1 MSKAVL
7 PIAPREIFTRRAG
20 SFCLVLTVF
29 LLGCWTEEENGS
41 AHAVPAQPAPD
52 FILPQLEGGA
62 VVSLE
67 DLAGKIVVLDLW
79 ATWCPPCALQV
90 PVLNAFYE
98 AHRAEGDVVLY
109 GVSVDQ
115 VGVDEIRE
123 WVNEHGVLYPNL
135 VGGDPLSR
143 ELGAVGFPA
152 LFVIDPKGRLQA
164 RHEGVIERET
174 LEQFL
179 ADQRAAKTA
188 G

>member
-1 MSKAVL
+1 MSEAVF
-7 PIAPREIFTRRAG
+7 PIAPREISARRAG
-20 SFCLVLTVF
+20 PFCLVLAVF
-29 LLGCWTEEENGS
+29 FLGCWAEEENSS
-41 AHAVPAQPAPD
+41 AHAVPALPAPD

-90 PVLNAFYE
+90 PVLNAFHE
-98 AHRAEGDVVLY
+98 AHRDEGDVVLY

-115 VGVDEIRE
+115 VGVDEIRD
-123 WVNEHGVLYPNL
+123 WVKEHGVLYPNL

-152 LFVIDPKGRLQA
+152 LFVIGPKGRLQA

-179 ADQRAAKTA
+179 ADQRAAKAA

>member
-1 MSKAVL
+1 MSEAAC
-7 PIAPREIFTRRAG
+7 PTAPRGISTRHAG
-20 SFCLVLTVF
+20 WFCLVLTVF
-29 LLGCWTEEENGS
+29 FLGCWAEKENSS

-52 FILPQLEGGA
+52 FILPQLEGGG

-67 DLAGKIVVLDLW
+67 DLAGKIVILDLW

-90 PVLNAFYE
+90 PVLNAFHE
-98 AHRAEGDVVLY
+98 AHRDEGDVVIY

-115 VGVDEIRE
+115 VGVDEIRD

-179 ADQRAAKTA
+179 ADQRAAKAA

>member
-1 MSKAVL
+1 MSEAAL
-7 PIAPREIFTRRAG
+7 PMAPREISTRRVG
-20 SFCLVLTVF
+20 PFCLVLTIF
-29 LLGCWTEEENGS
+29 FLGCWAEKENSS

-52 FILPQLEGGA
+52 FILPQLEGGG

-67 DLAGKIVVLDLW
+67 DLAGKIVILDLW

-90 PVLNAFYE
+90 PVLNAFHE
-98 AHRAEGDVVLY
+98 AHRDEGDVVIY

-115 VGVDEIRE
+115 VGVDEIRD

-152 LFVIDPKGRLQA
+152 LFVIGPKGRLQA

-179 ADQRAAKTA
+179 ADQRAAKAA